1 MQFIQVEN
9 LSLRYGNQDIL
20 NNINFFVTKGK
31 IVGLL
36 GPNGAGKSSVIKI
49 LAGLVFP
56 DKGKL
61 YIKNIP
67 QPTFSELRQYCGYL
81 IETPS
86 FYPYLSANKNL
97 TLIKR
102 ISKST
107 IDIDALLDK
116 VGLAQVNRKKVKFF
130 STGMKQ
136 RLAIA
141 QALLRNPEML
151 ILDEPFNG
159 LDPNGFLEL
168 KNLLK
173 ELSKKGT
180 TIFVSSHLL
189 NELEQFADTFILLHQ
204 GKIAFNI
211 TKEDLIKSKKKIIF
225 TFEESF
231 SEETKLYLLNING
244 IFESDFKVI
253 LHLCPNEI
261 AKTINKLVTLKSTPI
276 NVETHTILQEK
287 YFEITV

>member
-1 MQFIQVEN
+1 MQLIQVEN

-173 ELSKKGT
+173 ELSKNGT

-204 GKIAFNI
+204 GKIAFHI
-211 TKEDLIKSKKKIIF
+211 TKEDLMKSKKKIIF

-244 IFESDFKVI
+244 IFEGDFKVI

-261 AKTINKLVTLKSTPI
+261 AKTVNKLVTLKSTPI